1 MLIWN
6 VCMQSKYPA
15 STIIFDMSLTYIC
28 SAFVGV
34 VLSNV
39 LVEKLSLRVRITVGY
54 ILSFIVLL
62 FITSSDIGGH
72 AFSPTASYRITLVS
86 VAVVAL
92 GCTGTHADHFNTH
105 HYYIGTYVSISILQF
120 NCTLLE

>member
-1 MLIWN
+1 VPKDVLIWH
-6 VCMQSKYPA
+6 VCVQNEYPA
-15 STIIFDMSLTYIC
+15 STIVFDISLTYIC

-34 VLSNV
+34 VLSNI
-39 LVEKLSLRVRITVGY
+39 LVEKLSLRLRITVGY

-62 FITSSDIGGH
+62 FIAFCDVGGH

-92 GCTGTHADHFNTH
+92 GCTGIV
-105 HYYIGTYVSISILQF
+105 Y
-120 NCTLLE
+120 TLNSSTVTFVT

>member
-1 MLIWN
+1 
-6 VCMQSKYPA
+6 
-15 STIIFDMSLTYIC
+15 MSLTYIC
-28 SAFVGV
+28 SAFFGV

-54 ILSFIVLL
+54 ILSFFILL
-62 FITSSDIGGH
+62 FIASCDVGSH

-92 GCTGTHADHFNTH
+92 GCTGTYAKHFVVC
-105 HYYIGTYVSISILQF
+105 IQQSPLWVD
-120 NCTLLE
+120 